1 MVLPKRLS
9 ILTVLTM
16 GLVLG
21 GAGCDLAEEDE
32 DLGPFLGS
40 WVTQDL
46 SVDGISVEA
55 QLDARYDRLVLTL
68 REGARGG
75 EFFSIVG
82 REEGATEDLF
92 VQGTFNVDANEL
104 RLSPD
109 TGLQVEFVAEIPDSS
124 GARLR
129 LTAEE
134 GASEDRFLELIQLP
148 IQGAVD
154 RLEISLAK
162 GKTQAAPGSS
172 SPPG

>member
-1 MVLPKRLS
+1 MLLPKRLS
-9 ILTVLTM
+9 VLTVLTV

-21 GAGCDLAEEDE
+21 VAGCDLAEEDE
-32 DLGPFLGS
+32 DLSPFLGS

-46 SVDGISVEA
+46 SVDGISVKA
-55 QLDARYDRLVLTL
+55 QLDAQYDRLVLTL

-82 REEGATEDLF
+82 REEGAKEDLF
-92 VQGTFNVDANEL
+92 VQGTFDVDANEL
-104 RLSPD
+104 RLFPD
-109 TGLQVEFVAEIPDSS
+109 TGPQVEFDAGIPDSS

-129 LTAEE
+129 LSAEE
-134 GASEDRFLELIQLP
+134 GASEDRFLDLIQLP
-148 IQGAVD
+148 VQGAVD

-162 GKTQAAPGSS
+162 GGTPADPDSS